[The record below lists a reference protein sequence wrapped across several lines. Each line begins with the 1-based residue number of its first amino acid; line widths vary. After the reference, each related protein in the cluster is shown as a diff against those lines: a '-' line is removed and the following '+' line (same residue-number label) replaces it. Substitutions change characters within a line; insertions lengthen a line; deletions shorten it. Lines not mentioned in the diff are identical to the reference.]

1 VQNTFKVLP
10 TDERFKALT
19 DEQVGLMYESFL
31 LDHPEAAKAAEVFRD
46 PGYEDS
52 EKELLVDTRAVEA
65 REEPKLQAVEV
76 DVAQI

>member
-1 VQNTFKVLP
+1 
-10 TDERFKALT
+10 
-19 DEQVGLMYESFL
+19 MYESFL